1 MWLYSPQR
9 LSLCRRRALLCVVA
23 IAVSLLQACG
33 FHLRGQAALPDVMDQ
48 TYIQGSRTFDSL
60 YDDFREA
67 LESHG
72 VSVVSERSEA
82 TAVLNIVENE
92 TQTSVLTVDIGG
104 KVQEL
109 DIRQSIEFEV
119 MSAEGQPL
127 LGRQSVTLNRDFV
140 FNKDDI
146 LGKERE
152 WELISAE
159 LQRDVV
165 NLSMLRII
173 AAGR

>member
-1 MWLYSPQR
+1 M
-9 LSLCRRRALLCVVA
+9 
-23 IAVSLLQACG
+23 
-33 FHLRGQAALPDVMDQ
+33 
-48 TYIQGSRTFDSL
+48 
-60 YDDFREA
+60 
-67 LESHG
+67 
-72 VSVVSERSEA
+72 
-82 TAVLNIVENE
+82 
-92 TQTSVLTVDIGG
+92 LTVDIGG

-119 MSAEGQPL
+119 RSADGQTL
-127 LGRQSVTLNRDFV
+127 LVPQSVTVNRDFV

-165 NLSMLRII
+165 NLSMLRIM